1 MPHHRVIL
9 IGAGPIG
16 IELAVVLKQMGV
28 DVLHLE
34 AGAIGQTIRGYP
46 KQARFFSSPERIA
59 IAGVPLISPDQSKAS
74 REQYLAYLRGV
85 VQQFDLAINTHEPV
99 RQIERAQKKASKKAQ
114 KKGISTFS
122 KQDTNTNNTF
132 TVQTSKRTA
141 TCDHLILAIG
151 DMHLPRKLGIPG
163 EDLPHVSHYF
173 DEPHDYFG
181 RRLLIVGGRNS
192 AAEAALRS
200 HRAGA
205 KVSMSY
211 RGENFDD
218 NGIKYW
224 LLPEL
229 QSLIKHGEIGFYPHS
244 QPTKITDTHV
254 ELFDTASTAHK
265 KGISTFSKASSHADD
280 PKKGLIPFIEVP
292 ADHVLLLTGYLQDK
306 TLFERVGV
314 ELVGDQRAPKFDP
327 ETMQTNVP
335 NLYIAG
341 TAAAG
346 TQQRFKLFIENC
358 QIHALRIAKAITGQD
373 PPTNLVN
380 QTAKTFGL
388 AES

>member
-1 MPHHRVIL
+1 MPHHRVI
-9 IGAGPIG
+9 IVGAGPIG
-16 IELAVVLKQMGV
+16 LELAAVLKQLGV
-28 DVLHLE
+28 DLLHLE
-34 AGAIGQTIRGYP
+34 AGSIGQTISWYP

-59 IAGVPLISPDQSKAS
+59 IAGVPLVSPDQSKAS
-74 REQYLAYLRGV
+74 REEYLAYLRGV
-85 VQQFDLAINTHEPV
+85 VRQFDLPIATHEPV
-99 RQIERAQKKASKKAQ
+99 RRIEHDDAA
-114 KKGISTFS
+114 G
-122 KQDTNTNNTF
+122 TF
-132 TVQTSKRTA
+132 TVKTPKRTA
-141 TCDHLILAIG
+141 TCDHLVLAIG
-151 DMHLPRKLGIPG
+151 DMHMPRELGIPG

-192 AAEAALRS
+192 AAEAALRC

-211 RGENFDD
+211 RGEHFDD

-229 QSLIKHGEIGFYPHS
+229 KSLIKAGEIGFHPYS
-244 QPTKITDTHV
+244 QPVKITDTQV
-254 ELFDTASTAHK
+254 ELLDTSATEQTTK
-265 KGISTFSKASSHADD
+265 TID
-280 PKKGLIPFIEVP
+280 
-292 ADHVLLLTGYLQDK
+292 ADHVLLLTGYTQDK
-306 TLFERVGV
+306 TLFEMVGV
-314 ELVGDQRAPKFDP
+314 ELVGDQRAPKLDP

-335 NLYIAG
+335 QLYVAG

-358 QIHALRIAKAITGQD
+358 HVHALRIAKAITGND
-373 PPTNLVN
+373 TPTQLVN

-388 AES
+388 EES